1 MYINMR
7 CKIFSIIFCIVVFG
21 LSSCVEDLD
30 FYQVDDIELTPTYIG
45 SLIYS
50 SLPQTSLVSPSGV
63 EVGRI
68 TDVTQ
73 VEIFKNSVTDRLKKV
88 DIDFEITN
96 PFNRRFTIDFRFLNE
111 SNDETYRIPQ
121 IAVAPNVS
129 KYKLKEEILLSEN
142 NNILN
147 STKIE
152 VTLEL
157 LPSTDGSVV
166 DINDNKTFIFKS
178 AGTFYFGIN

>member
-1 MYINMR
+1 MKYRIV
-7 CKIFSIIFCIVVFG
+7 SIIFFIVAFG

-30 FYQVDDIELTPTYIG
+30 FDQADDIELTPTYIG

-50 SLPQTSLVSPSGV
+50 NLPQTSLVSPTGV
-63 EVGRI
+63 EIGRI
-68 TDVTQ
+68 TDVTR
-73 VEIFKNSVTDRLKKV
+73 VEIFENSVTDRLKKV

-96 PFNRRFTIDFRFLNE
+96 PFNRRFTIDFRFLNQA
-111 SNDETYRIPQ
+111 NDETYRIPQ
-121 IAVAPNVS
+121 IAVGPNVS
-129 KYKLKEEILLSEN
+129 KYKVKEEIILSEN

-157 LPSTDGSVV
+157 LPSTDGSII
-166 DINDNKTFIFKS
+166 DINDDKTFILKS